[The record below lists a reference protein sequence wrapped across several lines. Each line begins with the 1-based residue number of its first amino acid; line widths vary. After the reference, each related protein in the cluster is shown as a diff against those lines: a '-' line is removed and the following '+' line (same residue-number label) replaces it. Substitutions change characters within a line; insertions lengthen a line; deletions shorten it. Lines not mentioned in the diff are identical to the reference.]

1 MKRKWLSPLILLG
14 LSLLLDILV
23 VCVIKV
29 PGELN
34 FMAGLACGLL
44 GSNRW
49 HSLDLL
55 YTSCKTMNGEIKRWV
70 ILDAF
75 SIDRC

>member
-14 LSLLLDILV
+14 LSLLLDILI

-34 FMAGLACGLL
+34 FMAGLACG
-44 GSNRW
+44 
-49 HSLDLL
+49 
-55 YTSCKTMNGEIKRWV
+55 
-70 ILDAF
+70 
-75 SIDRC
+75 

>member
-29 PGELN
+29 SDEIG
-34 FMAGLACGLL
+34 FMEGLACGLL
-44 GSNRW
+44 GCE
-49 HSLDLL
+49 SLAMIGFAL
-55 YTSCKTMNGEIKRWV
+55 YAIQGNERG
-70 ILDAF
+70 D
-75 SIDRC
+75 

>member
-29 PGELN
+29 SDAIG
-34 FMAGLACGLL
+34 FMEGLACCLL
-44 GSNRW
+44 GCE
-49 HSLDLL
+49 SLALL
-55 YTSCKTMNGEIKRWV
+55 GFALYVMQDDWRG
-70 ILDAF
+70 D
-75 SIDRC
+75 

>member
-14 LSLLLDILV
+14 LSLLLDILI

-44 GSNRW
+44 SCE
-49 HSLDLL
+49 SLALIGFAL
-55 YTSCKTMNGEIKRWV
+55 YVLQDNERG
-70 ILDAF
+70 D
-75 SIDRC
+75 

>member
-29 PGELN
+29 SDAIG
-34 FMAGLACGLL
+34 FMEWLACGLL
-44 GSNRW
+44 GCE
-49 HSLDLL
+49 SLAFLGFAL
-55 YTSCKTMNGEIKRWV
+55 YVMQDNERG
-70 ILDAF
+70 D
-75 SIDRC
+75 